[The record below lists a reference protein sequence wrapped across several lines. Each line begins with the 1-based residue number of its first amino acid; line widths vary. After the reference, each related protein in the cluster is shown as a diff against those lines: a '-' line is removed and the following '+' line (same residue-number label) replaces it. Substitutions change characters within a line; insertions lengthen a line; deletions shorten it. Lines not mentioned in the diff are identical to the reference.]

1 MSPSILSSFPPW
13 SLNQKCVLGMAEGP
27 NQDDTKRGG
36 HSACYLLLQR
46 PKLAEA
52 DSDHPAMRQGLAV
65 AGAGHHAQRGTLVLS
80 LKMLLHRVV
89 FSCRR

>member
-52 DSDHPAMRQGLAV
+52 DSDHPAMRPGLAEATCLNYDNPCVQRSSSMPLVVV
-65 AGAGHHAQRGTLVLS
+65 AVA
-80 LKMLLHRVV
+80 
-89 FSCRR
+89 